1 MATRKVRTGS
11 TRRRLA
17 RGQAGK
23 MLGGAALLGAAWL
36 LCGPVLQRSRQLE
49 LVLERPDEA
58 GEAMFSLCRTEGG
71 ARALREGIAG
81 LDEDRRAR
89 VLRLAAAQGCL
100 VELPGELVAQH
111 AMLESGDAASAQ
123 IAGQRGAGVEAAID
137 GLESADE
144 LHRLVALR
152 ALVSLEPLLSLDQ
165 RRRAASRLEGRPLS
179 DARGVLLAEA
189 LAERPRA
196 LLIEI
201 EEPEPV
207 LEVPEP
213 EPERAP
219 GPGELR
225 MPRLGESLRVG
236 GGGVLFMAPAGG
248 E

>member
-71 ARALREGIAG
+71 ARA
-81 LDEDRRAR
+81 
-89 VLRLAAAQGCL
+89 
-100 VELPGELVAQH
+100 
-111 AMLESGDAASAQ
+111 
-123 IAGQRGAGVEAAID
+123 
-137 GLESADE
+137 
-144 LHRLVALR
+144 
-152 ALVSLEPLLSLDQ
+152 
-165 RRRAASRLEGRPLS
+165 ASRLEGRPLS

-201 EEPEPV
+201 EEPEPG